1 MYIYTCIYMY
11 PLSCA
16 YEINRV
22 FILMSEQATLINGL
36 KKKISYNKTM

>member
-1 MYIYTCIYMY
+1 MY

-36 KKKISYNKTM
+36 KKKSLITKQCKFIFF